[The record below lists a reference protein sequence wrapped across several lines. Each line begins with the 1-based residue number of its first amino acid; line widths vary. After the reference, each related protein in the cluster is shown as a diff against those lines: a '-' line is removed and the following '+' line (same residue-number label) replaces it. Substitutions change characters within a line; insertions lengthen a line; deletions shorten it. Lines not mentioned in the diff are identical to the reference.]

1 MRNNKPSYT
10 LEHIVKERYPTF
22 VDAVRD
28 MDDALS
34 MCSLF
39 STFPRSGRCHVS
51 SVQLCRRLTVEFMH
65 YVIAARALRKVFLSI
80 KGIYYQAEIQGQE
93 ITWVV
98 PYMFSR
104 NHATDVDYR
113 VMVTFNDFYA
123 TLLGF
128 INFRLYQ
135 SLNLTYPPKMEVLD
149 NEVGSEVDYAL
160 ENEELMERLAGLSGD
175 VAHVV
180 AADAGNEEAELDE
193 FPVDGD
199 NEGTEGTKRK
209 EEAQRLQN
217 LQNLF
222 VGLKFFLNR
231 EVPREPLAFIIR
243 SFGGMVSW
251 EPTVCIG
258 ATFGVSD
265 ETVTHQVVD
274 RPMVE
279 RTFINRT
286 YVQPQWLFD
295 CVNACMLLP
304 TADYLPGAHLPPHVS
319 PFMKE
324 GQGEYEPPEQL
335 RLRALQ
341 RGEQIDQSD
350 VEKTMEKEEE
360 ETDGEQV
367 DSEDDGRGSDSGHE
381 EMEEEEKEE
390 EIKLQEIE
398 KKMQKKVRGK
408 LFGFC
413 FFFLNHSTI
422 PLFLE
427 SDSVFELFVFH
438 VQRKVHVTAGKVKEQ
453 NEELVAAEEALEEK
467 RLAVMAMRK
476 KDRHLYSKIM
486 YGRRKK
492 EREANKLAVKR
503 KAYEDTL
510 KAAKKVKKR

>member
-398 KKMQKKVRGK
+398 KKMQKK
-408 LFGFC
+408 
-413 FFFLNHSTI
+413 
-422 PLFLE
+422 
-427 SDSVFELFVFH
+427 
-438 VQRKVHVTAGKVKEQ
+438 RKVHVTAGKVKEQ